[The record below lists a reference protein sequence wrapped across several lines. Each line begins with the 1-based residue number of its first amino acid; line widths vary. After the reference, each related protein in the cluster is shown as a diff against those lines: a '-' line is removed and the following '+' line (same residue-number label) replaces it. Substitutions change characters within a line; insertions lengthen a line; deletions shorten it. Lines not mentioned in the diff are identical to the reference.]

1 MRKGI
6 KNGCHTPIDLI
17 LEYLDGLVA
26 SDMTI
31 PKYAKSQGINTQ
43 TLRQWV
49 QRFNVTGYNK
59 GHPNYN
65 IDPELKEIALIR
77 VYELHNI
84 GQKLNYTQ
92 ISKIITKEIIS
103 IAPCTVSKWLKGEN
117 CDFPWR
123 KRLITGW
130 KRSKQ
135 LSNYIEELK
144 CLA

>member
-1 MRKGI
+1 MRKGV
-6 KNGCHTPIDLI
+6 KNGCHTPQELV
-17 LEYLDGLVA
+17 LEYLDGLVE
-26 SDMTI
+26 SNLTI
-31 PKYAKSQGINTQ
+31 PKYAKTQGINTQ

-49 QRFNVTGYNK
+49 QRYNVTGYNK

-65 IDPELKEIALIR
+65 IDPELKEKALIR

-84 GQKLNYTQ
+84 GKKLNYTQ
-92 ISKIITKEIIS
+92 ISKIITKEILS
-103 IAPCTVSKWLKGEN
+103 IAPCTISKWLRGEN

-123 KRLITGW
+123 KRLLTGW
-130 KRSKQ
+130 TRSKQ